1 MPRDYAKK
9 SSNSK
14 NPLPGWIWMTGGL
27 VIGLFVALLVYIN
40 EHQQKDSAPTISG
53 VVEGFQKDIKDARKV
68 AKQGTLKS
76 AAKKKTSQSFD
87 FYTILPEL
95 EVIIPDLK
103 LSSDTKTQSK
113 EGKDEYIL
121 QAGSF
126 RKYEVAHRLKGNLA
140 MLGVAADIQTVTIND
155 KDTWHRIRIGPF
167 RSLRKLDQTR
177 RRLQKNGVHS
187 IVLKIKS

>member
-9 SSNSK
+9 SSK
-14 NPLPGWIWMTGGL
+14 TKKPLPGWLWMTGGL

-40 EHQQKDSAPTISG
+40 EHQQKDNTPTISG
-53 VVEGFQKDIKDARKV
+53 VIEGFQKDIKEARKV
-68 AKQGTLKS
+68 ANQGALKS
-76 AAKKKTSQSFD
+76 GAEKKSSQSFD

-95 EVIIPDLK
+95 EVAIPDLK
-103 LSSDTKTQSK
+103 LSSDTETHAN
-113 EGKDEYIL
+113 EGKDKYIL

-167 RSLRKLDQTR
+167 SSLRKLDQTR